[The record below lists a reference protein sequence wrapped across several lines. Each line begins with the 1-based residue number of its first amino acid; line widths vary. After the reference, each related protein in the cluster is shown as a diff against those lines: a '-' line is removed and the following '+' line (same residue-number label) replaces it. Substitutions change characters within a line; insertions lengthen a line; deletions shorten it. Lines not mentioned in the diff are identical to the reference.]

1 MGVPDGRRSAGPR
14 LAADAHRSMTDG
26 SMIRRV
32 DAWAA
37 RRGLRLRGYN
47 PWQIAVGAIRAAVDH
62 RITGFAAEMA
72 FFASLALIPFTAAVG
87 GVLGYV
93 EELAGP
99 TGVRDVERVVTEIMT
114 VILGPDLVENV
125 AAPYVRAQLAEA
137 RGGLALTGLVAGLW
151 LSSRV
156 FLPAVHAL
164 DLAYNAIERRT
175 IVKRRAIA
183 LGLAFASL
191 FVITL
196 QVSLLVFGPL
206 LGGAREIALRFNL
219 GIAFTLLWSIF
230 RWPVLCFVLTAFL
243 LAVYRYVP
251 ARRIGWRRSL
261 PGAITAMTVWLL
273 VAVGFRA
280 YLATGINPGQGPEMT
295 AEAMAS
301 VGRAV
306 GALVATVL
314 WVFLSSIAVL
324 FGGEINAAV
333 ERQRQRGT
341 TAG

>member
-1 MGVPDGRRSAGPR
+1 
-14 LAADAHRSMTDG
+14 MTE
-26 SMIRRV
+26 SSITRRV

-47 PWQIAVGAIRAAVDH
+47 PWEIAVGAVRAATDH
-62 RITGFAAEMA
+62 RVTGFAAEMA
-72 FFASLALIPFTAAVG
+72 FFASLALIPFTAALG
-87 GVLGYV
+87 GMLGYV

-99 TGVRDVERVVTEIMT
+99 NGVEKTEGVVIEIMT
-114 VILGPDLVENV
+114 IILGPDLVVDV
-125 AAPYVRAQLAEA
+125 AAPYVQAQLAQA
-137 RGGLALTGLVAGLW
+137 RGGLALTGLIAGLW

-175 IVKRRAIA
+175 VLKRRAIA
-183 LGLAFASL
+183 LGLAFASMI
-191 FVITL
+191 VITL
-196 QVSLLVFGPL
+196 QVALLVFGPL
-206 LGGAREIALRFNL
+206 LGGAREIAQLFDL
-219 GIAFTLLWSIF
+219 GVTFTVLWGIF
-230 RWPVLCFVLTAFL
+230 RWPVLGTVLTMFL

-261 PGAITAMTVWLL
+261 PGAIVAMAVWLA
-273 VAVGFRA
+273 VATGFRA
-280 YLATGINPGQGPEMT
+280 YLAAGVNPGQGPEVT

-324 FGGEINAAV
+324 FGGEINAV
-333 ERQRQRGT
+333 IERQRQRNS
-341 TAG
+341 AVD

>member
-1 MGVPDGRRSAGPR
+1 MTRR
-14 LAADAHRSMTDG
+14 L
-26 SMIRRV
+26 

-37 RRGLRLRGYN
+37 RRGLRLRGFN
-47 PWQIAVGAIRAAVDH
+47 PWEIAVGAVRAASDH

-72 FFASLALIPFTAAVG
+72 FFASLALIPFTAALG
-87 GVLGYV
+87 GILGYV
-93 EELAGP
+93 EDLAGP
-99 TGVRDVERVVTEIMT
+99 TGVRDVERVVQEIMT
-114 VILGPDLVENV
+114 VILGPELAIDV
-125 AAPYVRAQLAEA
+125 AVPYVQAQLAEA
-137 RGGLALTGLVAGLW
+137 RGGLALTGLVVGLW

-206 LGGAREIALRFNL
+206 LGGAREIAQLFDL
-219 GIAFTLLWSIF
+219 GLTFQLLWSIF
-230 RWPVLCFVLTAFL
+230 RWPVLGLVLTVFL

-261 PGAITAMTVWLL
+261 PGAMTAMAVWLL

-280 YLATGINPGQGPEMT
+280 YLATGVNPPGQGPEVT

-333 ERQRQRGT
+333 ERQRDRG
-341 TAG
+341 GGSG

>member
-1 MGVPDGRRSAGPR
+1 MTRR
-14 LAADAHRSMTDG
+14 L
-26 SMIRRV
+26 

-47 PWQIAVGAIRAAVDH
+47 PWEIAVGAVRAASDH

-72 FFASLALIPFTAAVG
+72 FFASLALIPFTAALG
-87 GVLGYV
+87 GILGYV
-93 EELAGP
+93 EDLAGP
-99 TGVRDVERVVTEIMT
+99 TGVRDVERVVQEIMT
-114 VILGPDLVENV
+114 VILGPELAIDV
-125 AAPYVRAQLAEA
+125 AVPYVQAQLAEA
-137 RGGLALTGLVAGLW
+137 RGGLALTGLVVGLW

-175 IVKRRAIA
+175 IVKRRAVA

-206 LGGAREIALRFNL
+206 LGGAREIAQLFDL
-219 GIAFTLLWSIF
+219 GLTFQLLWSIF
-230 RWPVLCFVLTAFL
+230 RWPVLGLVLTVFL

-261 PGAITAMTVWLL
+261 PGAMTAMAVWLL

-280 YLATGINPGQGPEMT
+280 YLATGVNPGQGPEVT

-333 ERQRQRGT
+333 ERQRDRG
-341 TAG
+341 GGSG

>member
-1 MGVPDGRRSAGPR
+1 
-14 LAADAHRSMTDG
+14 MTE
-26 SMIRRV
+26 STVTNRV

-37 RRGLRLRGYN
+37 RRDLRLRGYN
-47 PWQIAVGAIRAAVDH
+47 PWQVAVSAVRAASDH

-72 FFASLALIPFTAAVG
+72 FFASLALIPFTAALG

-93 EELAGP
+93 EDLAGP
-99 TGVRDVERVVTEIMT
+99 NGAREVERVVREIMT
-114 VILGPDLVENV
+114 VILGPELVTDV
-125 AAPYVRAQLAEA
+125 AAPYVQAQLAQA

-206 LGGAREIALRFNL
+206 LGGARELAFRFEL
-219 GIAFTLLWSIF
+219 GVTFTVLWGIF
-230 RWPVLCFVLTAFL
+230 RWPVLGFVLTAFL

-251 ARRIGWRRSL
+251 ARRIGWRKSL
-261 PGAITAMTVWLL
+261 PGAVVAMTVWLL

-280 YLATGINPGQGPEMT
+280 YLAAGVNPGQGPEIA

-333 ERQRQRGT
+333 ERQRQRRDGSD
-341 TAG
+341 